1 MEIILTVLITLGVCA
16 ICYAFV
22 GVVRLERKI
31 NEVDDLRLELI
42 DHDVE
47 IKRIVE
53 DCVRERNEIQ
63 DDIYRKIEKQEKEY
77 IDRING
83 VISSTDR
90 RFDYVRNDISDIND
104 IVNPNS
110 DIKLSRS
117 INLKNK

>member
-47 IKRIVE
+47 IKRIIE
-53 DCVRERNEIQ
+53 ESHRERNEVHN
-63 DDIYRKIEKQEKEY
+63 DIYRSLDEQKKDYCNRIEKW
-77 IDRING
+77 
-83 VISSTDR
+83 VASMDR
-90 RFDYVRNDISDIND
+90 RFDYLKNDLYKLND
-104 IVNPNS
+104 VVNPNS
-110 DIKLSRS
+110 DIK
-117 INLKNK
+117 IGK